1 VKDKEIVLIGGKPS
15 REAAK
20 QIEQALGVRVN
31 WVGTKGTESY
41 RDFRSAVER
50 ENVVI
55 VILIILS
62 VRHGHGKVK
71 GLCDKAHKHFVR
83 LQSGHSPNRLAY
95 DIRKQCGKVL
105 GCAL

>member
-1 VKDKEIVLIGGKPS
+1 VKDKEIVLIGGKPN

-20 QIEQALGVRVN
+20 QIEQALGVRLN
-31 WVGTKGTESY
+31 WVGARGTESY
-41 RDFRSAVER
+41 RDFQSDVER
-50 ENVVI
+50 ESTFI
-55 VILIILS
+55 VILAIRW

-71 GLCDKAHKHFVR
+71 GVCDKTKKHFVR
-83 LQSGHSPNRLAY
+83 LQGGYSPNRLAY